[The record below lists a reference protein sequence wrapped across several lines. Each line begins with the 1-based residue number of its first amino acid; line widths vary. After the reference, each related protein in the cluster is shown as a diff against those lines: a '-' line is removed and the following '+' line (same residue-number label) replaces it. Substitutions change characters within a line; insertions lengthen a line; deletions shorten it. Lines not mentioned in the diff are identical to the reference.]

1 MVRISSVFLSVY
13 VCKYN
18 FFDGLRQQ
26 KHFLYRSFF
35 FPCDGVLCHFF
46 SKKFVSLPKSS
57 FICNEFV

>member
-18 FFDGLRQQ
+18 FFNGLRQQ
-26 KHFLYRSFF
+26 KHFLSRSFTFSYNGF
-35 FPCDGVLCHFF
+35 FRHFF